1 MKKYIQKLKLI
12 HPIPIKKICVDDI
25 FPVSVRMEEENVY
38 EKFGISRNQIKKA
51 VKSIIN
57 KK

>member
-1 MKKYIQKLKLI
+1 
-12 HPIPIKKICVDDI
+12 VDDI

-38 EKFGISRNQIKKA
+38 EKFGISRNHIKKA

-57 KK
+57 QR